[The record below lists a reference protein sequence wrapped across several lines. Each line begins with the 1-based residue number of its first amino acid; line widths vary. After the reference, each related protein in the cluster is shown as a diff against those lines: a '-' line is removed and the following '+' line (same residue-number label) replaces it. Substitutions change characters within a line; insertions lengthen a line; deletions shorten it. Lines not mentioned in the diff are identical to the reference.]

1 MASTNEVQLI
11 IPKSIQAR
19 FVPYSCGAVSKTER
33 AVGFTSII
41 IFGFGDLDGL
51 DFFHCLRKFIIPS
64 GKVLLCLEIMFIPG
78 PKRVLVRIKLAI
90 CVKESYR

>member
-1 MASTNEVQLI
+1 VASTNEVQLI

-51 DFFHCLRKFIIPS
+51 DFFSLPTQVHNSFW
-64 GKVLLCLEIMFIPG
+64 
-78 PKRVLVRIKLAI
+78 
-90 CVKESYR
+90 ESFTMP